1 MNEKI
6 FDASGWLR
14 RQVLISTRPD
24 PIQIP
29 PTTSVLLVDING
41 RETQKETTVGGGG
54 LGAVAS
60 PGLSGKVLAL
70 PLSHRPLFPGC
81 YMPLYVKDP
90 KLLAILQEN
99 QKRQAPD
106 CGAFL
111 LKDEPGSD
119 TSATETGKVSVILK
133 ENNFY
138 NRLREVGTLDQIT
151 SIQGDQVILIGRP

>member
-1 MNEKI
+1 MH
-6 FDASGWLR
+6 
-14 RQVLISTRPD
+14 QVAYTSLISTRPD

-29 PTTSVLLVDING
+29 PTPSVLLVDING

-70 PLSHRPLFPGC
+70 PLSHRPLFPGF

-90 KLLAILQEN
+90 KLLAALQEN
-99 QKRQAPD
+99 RKRQAPD

-119 TSATETGKVSVILK
+119 TSATETEKVSVILK

-138 NRLREVGTLDQIT
+138 NRLREVGST
-151 SIQGDQVILIGRP
+151 